1 MRIATT
7 SSSLLCH
14 NSSLHQSLKR
24 LLIEYSTFTSL
35 SINCKPLLLLFW
47 SLLLNSWTLYTLRL
61 VGKISFQVR
70 AAWIGGEA
78 CVAPNLKHL
87 VSSNFEIFYG
97 DD

>member
-24 LLIEYSTFTSL
+24 LLSEYSTFTSL
-35 SINCKPLLLLFW
+35 SINCKPLLLLLL
-47 SLLLNSWTLYTLRL
+47 LLLNSWTLHTLRL

-87 VSSNFEIFYG
+87 VSSNFELFYG